1 MTIYKGDY
9 MNDLA
14 LTQVTMTS
22 LELVEFINSQR
33 KEGEAELR
41 HDHFMVKVPKVL
53 GDAAPKFLGVDIF
66 TNGTG
71 GQVER
76 KVYRFPKRESCLMAM
91 SYSYDLQAKVYDK
104 MTALEDA
111 LKNQQPKLPTNYK
124 EALLAL
130 VAAEE
135 EKEALA
141 LERDYA
147 IATKAQISDAKTATA
162 MNTASQA
169 TKKANKLQAELGRCK
184 EHATII
190 AIKNMTGIDYGWL
203 PLRKWCK
210 AQNVKPLEVVDARYG
225 MVKSWPSAAW
235 FAVYGIDLSVLFSE
249 VA

>member
-41 HDHFMVKVPKVL
+41 HSDFLEKVVKVL
-53 GDAAPKFLGVDIF
+53 GLEMSENFRSSYKDSMNRQKPC
-66 TNGTG
+66 
-71 GQVER
+71 
-76 KVYRFPKRESCLMAM
+76 YRFPKRESCLMAM

-135 EKEALA
+135 EKERIA
-141 LERDYA
+141 LERDHA

>member
-41 HDHFMVKVPKVL
+41 HSDFLEKVVKVL
-53 GDAAPKFLGVDIF
+53 GLEMSENFRSSYKDSMNRQKPC
-66 TNGTG
+66 
-71 GQVER
+71 
-76 KVYRFPKRESCLMAM
+76 YRFPKRESCLMAM

-141 LERDYA
+141 LERDHA
-147 IATKAQISDAKTATA
+147 IATKHLISDRKTATA
-162 MNTASQA
+162 LNTASQMA
-169 TKKANKLQAELGRCK
+169 KKANKLQAELGRCK

>member
-41 HDHFMVKVPKVL
+41 HSDFLEKVVKVL
-53 GDAAPKFLGVDIF
+53 GLEMSENFRSSYKDSMNRQKPC
-66 TNGTG
+66 
-71 GQVER
+71 
-76 KVYRFPKRESCLMAM
+76 YRFPKRESCLMAM

-147 IATKAQISDAKTATA
+147 IATKHLISDRKTATA
-162 MNTASQA
+162 LNTASQMA
-169 TKKANKLQAELGRCK
+169 KKANKLQAELGRCK